1 MGRSVCMFQNICSCL
16 FVRITTVCQD
26 TCLIQIGVDL
36 LIDVVTIGAA
46 RNLGY
51 RQCLM
56 LTEAGGFK
64 IFRNGH
70 DIRDI
75 PVKECV
81 LEFRSVIRHLPDGMI
96 L

>member
-64 IFRNGH
+64 IFRNVH

>member
-1 MGRSVCMFQNICSCL
+1 MFQNICSCL
-16 FVRITTVCQD
+16 FIGITTVCQD
-26 TCLIQIGVDL
+26 TCLIQIGVNL
-36 LIDVVTIGAA
+36 LVDVVSVRAA

-51 RQCLM
+51 

>member
-1 MGRSVCMFQNICSCL
+1 MFQNICSCL
-16 FVRITTVCQD
+16 FIGITTVCQD

-56 LTEAGGFK
+56 LMETGDFK